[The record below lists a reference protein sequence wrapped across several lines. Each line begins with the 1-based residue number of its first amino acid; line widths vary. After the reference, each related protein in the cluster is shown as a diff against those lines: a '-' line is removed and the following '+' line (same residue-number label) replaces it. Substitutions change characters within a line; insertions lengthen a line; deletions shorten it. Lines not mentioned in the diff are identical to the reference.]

1 MPTRNPELLA
11 NASSSYPR
19 SVMHQSIRWHG
30 GKKLHSKIAP
40 SGALREFQSP
50 NPDPVGTD
58 LCQIIAGLLRKPG
71 CCAAAENLGKTHGHF
86 GRYPA
91 LPIDKLRQRSTS
103 HPEGISS
110 LRYGQAQRLN
120 ALAAQSR
127 QDVADSSSA
136 CSVSFSDNRCNQR
149 LVLPRLRSRQLA
161 RTVTAQKPFS

>member
-120 ALAAQSR
+120 ALAQHKDVRMWRMLHRHVQSP
-127 QDVADSSSA
+127 
-136 CSVSFSDNRCNQR
+136 SVIIGVINVP
-149 LVLPRLRSRQLA
+149 VLPRLRRE
-161 RTVTAQKPFS
+161 K